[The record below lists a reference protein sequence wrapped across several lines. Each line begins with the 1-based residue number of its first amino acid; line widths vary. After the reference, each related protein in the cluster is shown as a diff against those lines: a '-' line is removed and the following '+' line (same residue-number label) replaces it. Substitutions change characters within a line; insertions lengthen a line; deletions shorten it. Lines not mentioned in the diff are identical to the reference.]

1 MSTTPAPRRSQRER
15 KALPPQSPDDA
26 PPKGKRKRADSDSD
40 DDEDPKPKRKTKQSP
55 ATKKPRKTRKA
66 KDTDDAF
73 DPQQAAKESKI
84 NPDNPLFNAIL
95 NPAAALQSTAE
106 DFLESLD
113 QSPGLAQA
121 ELINLV
127 LRACGCNESLDADQ
141 VLDFDGVLDV
151 LDEFTEGLK
160 KEQAPTAYPLTSK
173 LPLFKKF
180 RKSLH
185 EFLERLIDAAASLG
199 SLYTSDLIPTLQ
211 AWVIAMSSSQIRS
224 FRHTATVVALELESV
239 LCDVTAAVEKEAA
252 LIARTREGQNKRRGK
267 PAPVKNKDTLD
278 AKATT
283 LRGHREKLHEFIKD
297 FVDGVFVHRYR
308 DLDPIIR
315 ADCILALGTWF
326 IKYPAHF
333 LDATYLRYIGWVLSD
348 PSAPVRLAAVR
359 ALAGVY
365 AQPEYAP
372 QVHHFTERFKGRMLE
387 MAARDVDIPVRV
399 AVLGVLE
406 HLGAAMLE
414 EDEREQVALCV
425 FDAEPKVRHA
435 VAPLVR
441 MCWLELV
448 DERLVGRAVTTE
460 KEKKEERAR
469 AGVKA
474 LGGVMVRWGA
484 RLDAVES
491 AGDDDESTEDGL
503 PRASKRKAAGVPIGA
518 GEQER
523 MGRAGLVVESLWDD
537 VEAVSDWE
545 TLLDVLLLDHS
556 SAAAEDGPAPSR
568 RGKPNGKAAK
578 ASEEGLVDEAWR
590 LDEEEETVLIE
601 VLVAS
606 LRHAKAVAKK
616 GEDETVTNDITRALI
631 KGLPR
636 LLMKY
641 QTDQNRIANVLTIP
655 TLMNLDLYLEMRMIT
670 GYAGLWDDIMK
681 QFLSHSAPSVLNV
694 AVRALM
700 HLMAATSL
708 SNTNSTKILELE
720 DELSSALR
728 DAVAGRDEIE
738 VAGFDE
744 DEVIA
749 LGALCTR
756 LSELCGLRDMSGW
769 MEEDEG
775 GKQSS
780 AWDIVSAIVERG
792 RLGYKEEA
800 FMITQALDL
809 LSKHLI
815 WKVKRLRIQGDVPDP
830 SPEEL
835 RFREKIQE
843 QRDSLLEKLTEYAV
857 GTQSNTAEAVTRT
870 WRAQAFMFLVNLHIL
885 FGPAEQL
892 SIALDDE
899 VQFRCAGYVQAEIER
914 YAETLVEPEEGEQDD
929 EEDEDEEK
937 ENDSGDEG
945 SDDGDEGKKKGKGK
959 ARAPKTKKRAVR
971 EVDPTS
977 EAQLLTEYSFLEL
990 ILTFI
995 RAIRAGVLHVRH
1007 TAILLSHYG
1016 RLGATFGH
1024 FVKSIVEILREEG
1037 MERDNGDVVVVVIN
1051 QALREAFTLVLD
1063 GIVADE
1069 SNVVQLAKHLV
1080 PTLSLRG
1087 AHLAVLKSLD
1097 PQFIVQ
1103 IHTTSLSWITKRIA
1117 GYETNGNKKAL
1128 RTAITFFKALIPLLP
1143 SVIQSRDAM
1152 KIKAHMDQVLE
1163 QAKVEVSATS
1173 KQWEPQRAYE
1183 KRLVTLM
1190 SKDKAPGTKVRKAK
1204 ANKGDATSSEDET
1217 DLSEVEKLV
1226 DERGTPPAPRPRPRP
1241 KRLPKKT
1248 ANNDGDPSGP
1258 PSPDPATPKPRPR
1271 PRAKATY
1278 QSKAASKSPTK
1289 APAQPSQELD
1299 DVSPARS
1306 PARSESPPP
1315 DPASAIPA
1323 TNRPPKRPRPDEE
1336 EEEQDGSA
1344 HDSVVAGDDDMSAPE
1359 PTPAGDMQIRR
1370 KRARH

>member
-1 MSTTPAPRRSQRER
+1 MSTTPAPRRSQRE
-15 KALPPQSPDDA
+15 KKPQPPQSPDDA
-26 PPKGKRKRADSDSD
+26 PPKGKRKRADSDTD
-40 DDEDPKPKRKTKQSP
+40 DDDADPKPKRKTKQSP
-55 ATKKPRKTRKA
+55 AAKKPRKTRKP
-66 KDTDDAF
+66 KDAEDAF
-73 DPQQAAKESKI
+73 DPHQAAKESKI
-84 NPDNPLFNAIL
+84 NADNPLFNAIL

-121 ELINLV
+121 ELVNLV
-127 LRACGCNESLDADQ
+127 LRACGCNESLNSDQ

-160 KEQAPTAYPLTSK
+160 KEQPPTAYPLTSK

-185 EFLERLIDAAASLG
+185 EFLERLISAAASLG
-199 SLYTSDLIPTLQ
+199 SLYTTDLIPTLQ

-224 FRHTATVVALELESV
+224 FRHTATVVALELESA
-239 LCDVTAAVEKEAA
+239 LCDVAAAVEKEAEV
-252 LIARTREGQNKRRGK
+252 IARQREGEKKRRGK
-267 PAPVKNKDTLD
+267 TSAGRDKDKLE
-278 AKATT
+278 AKSTEI
-283 LRGHREKLHEFIKD
+283 RGHRDKLKEFIKD

-308 DLDPIIR
+308 DLDPVIR
-315 ADCILALGTWF
+315 AECILALGTWF
-326 IKYPAHF
+326 TKHPAHF

-348 PSAPVRLAAVR
+348 GAAPVRLAALR
-359 ALAGVY
+359 ALTGVY
-365 AQPEYAP
+365 AQPAYAP
-372 QVHHFTERFKGRMLE
+372 QVHHFTERFKGRILE
-387 MAARDVDIPVRV
+387 MASRDVDPAVRV

-406 HLGAAMLE
+406 HLGATALE

-425 FDAEPKVRHA
+425 FDAEMKVRYA
-435 VAPLVR
+435 VGPLVR
-441 MCWLELV
+441 ACWLELV
-448 DERLVGRAVTTE
+448 DERLVGRTGAVTE
-460 KEKKEERAR
+460 EERER

-474 LGGVMVRWGA
+474 LGAVMVRWGA
-484 RLDAVES
+484 RLDAADS
-491 AGDDDESTEDGL
+491 AGDDDDHTEDGA
-503 PRASKRKAAGVPIGA
+503 PRASKQKEAVIPVSAD
-518 GEQER
+518 EQER
-523 MGRAGLVVESLWDD
+523 MGRAGQVVESLWDEVD
-537 VEAVSDWE
+537 AVRDWE

-556 SAAAEDGPAPSR
+556 SAASPDDAPAPSR

-590 LDEEEETVLIE
+590 LEEEEETVLIE

-641 QTDQNRIANVLTIP
+641 QTDQNRIANILTIP

-681 QFLSHSAPSVLNV
+681 QFLSQSAPNVLNV
-694 AVRALM
+694 AVQAIM

-756 LSELCGLRDMSGW
+756 LSELCGFRNMCAW

-780 AWDIVSAIVERG
+780 AWDIVSALVERG

-809 LSKHLI
+809 LTKHLM
-815 WKVKRLRIQGDVPDP
+815 WKAQHLRMEGDSPEP

-835 RFREKIQE
+835 RAREKIQE
-843 QRDSLLEKLTEYAV
+843 QRDSFLEKLTEYAV

-870 WRAQAFMFLVNLHIL
+870 AFMCLISVHIL
-885 FGPAEQL
+885 FGPEQKMDVT
-892 SIALDDE
+892 LDDE

-914 YAETLVEPEEGEQDD
+914 YAETLIEPEGEDD
-929 EEDEDEEK
+929 EDEDEDEEK

-945 SDDGDEGKKKGKGK
+945 SDAGDGGKKKGKGK
-959 ARAPKTKKRAVR
+959 ARAPKKKKRAIR
-971 EVDPTS
+971 EVDPNS
-977 EAQLLTEYSFLEL
+977 AAQLLNEYSFIQL
-990 ILTFI
+990 IVTFL
-995 RAIRAGVLHVRH
+995 RAIRSGVLHVRH

-1016 RLGATFGH
+1016 RLGATFDQ
-1024 FVKSIVEILREEG
+1024 FAKQIVDILREEG
-1037 MERDNGDVVVVVIN
+1037 MARDNGDVVVVVIN

-1063 GIVADE
+1063 GIVSDE
-1069 SNVVQLAKHLV
+1069 TNVVQLAKHLA
-1080 PTLSLRG
+1080 PAFSLRG
-1087 AHLAVLKSLD
+1087 AHLTILKSLEA
-1097 PQFIVQ
+1097 QYVVQ
-1103 IHTTSLSWITKRIA
+1103 VHTTSLSWIAKRIA
-1117 GYETNGNKKAL
+1117 GYESNSNKKAS

-1143 SVIQSRDAM
+1143 SSVIQSRDAM

-1163 QAKVEVSATS
+1163 QAKVEVSSTS
-1173 KQWEPQRAYE
+1173 KLWEPQRAYE
-1183 KRLVTLM
+1183 KRLTTLM
-1190 SKDKAPGTKVRKAK
+1190 SKDKAPGTKGRKAK
-1204 ANKGDATSSEDET
+1204 ANKGDANTSSEDET

-1226 DERGTPPAPRPRPRP
+1226 EERGTPPAPRPRPRP
-1241 KRLPKKT
+1241 RRLPKKART
-1248 ANNDGDPSGP
+1248 DDADPPGP
-1258 PSPDPATPKPRPR
+1258 ASPDPATPKPRPR
-1271 PRAKATY
+1271 AKATY
-1278 QSKAASKSPTK
+1278 QRKAASASPKK
-1289 APAQPSQELD
+1289 AMKPSQELD
-1299 DVSPARS
+1299 APS
-1306 PARSESPPP
+1306 PARSESPLSDAAAGLVTPV
-1315 DPASAIPA
+1315 
-1323 TNRPPKRPRPDEE
+1323 TKRPPKRSRPNDEA
-1336 EEEQDGSA
+1336 QDDS
-1344 HDSVVAGDDDMSAPE
+1344 HDSAIADDDVPAPE